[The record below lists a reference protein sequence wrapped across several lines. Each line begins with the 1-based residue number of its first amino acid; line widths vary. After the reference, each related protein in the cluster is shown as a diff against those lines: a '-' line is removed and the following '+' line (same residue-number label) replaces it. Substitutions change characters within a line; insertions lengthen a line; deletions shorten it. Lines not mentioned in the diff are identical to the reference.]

1 MDLKTAIIRYCNY
14 QERCHFEVKNKL
26 YELGA
31 KTTEVHQ
38 LLAEMV
44 ELNLLNEERYAFAIV
59 RGRFRLKHWGRV
71 KIIQHLKQHK
81 VSEYCIKKAIKQID
95 PEEYWQVIQKLGN
108 KKWQE
113 LRGERSKL
121 TKKAKWYRFLL
132 QKGFETSLINE
143 VYNEIINNFDKKL

>member
-71 KIIQHLKQHK
+71 KIIQHLKQHQ

-95 PEEYWQVIQKLGN
+95 PDEYWQVIQSLGN
-108 KKWQE
+108 KKWHE

-121 TKKAKWYRFLL
+121 TKKGKWYRYLI

-143 VYNEIINNFDKKL
+143 AYNEMIKKFD